1 MHLSKFLQMFMQVGM
16 AKKTVK
22 KIRVLADFG
31 FAEREPVEVK
41 GQSVVQSDLL
51 VALMSGYVPPITD
64 FLAPPESRP
73 PNWTKEIVTETDHTW
88 GEIGSRYLSWVLSN
102 KKMAMIFEF
111 VIDFRYN
118 LQSPL
123 FDIAETGESAYVIT
137 MPPCDYEV
145 HIRDIRFYDEQGSK
159 LLPWLLPDL
168 LNGFLSNGFSEDD
181 KNKLVDAAK
190 GHAEKQALELIN
202 NIQSEVQKSATST
215 LESISRAFGAENV
228 EFKFTTKTATEVEV
242 AVSEDLAASA

>member
-1 MHLSKFLQMFMQVGM
+1 MSEFLMGMVVMLVVAGGLWVWMKLKKNKPAKEIRIFSSIEQLRSIGQLSVYKVM
-16 AKKTVK
+16 
-22 KIRVLADFG
+22 
-31 FAEREPVEVK
+31 
-41 GQSVVQSDLL
+41 
-51 VALMSGYVPPITD
+51 
-64 FLAPPESRP
+64 
-73 PNWTKEIVTETDHTW
+73 TKEIVTETDHTW

-118 LQSPL
+118 LQSPQ
-123 FDIAETGESAYVIT
+123 FEIAEKGPSAYSIT
-137 MPPCDYEV
+137 MPPCDYDV

-168 LNGFLSNGFSEDD
+168 LNGFLSGGFSEED

-202 NIQSEVQKSATST
+202 NIQSEVQKSAKST
-215 LESISRAFGAENV
+215 LESISHAFGV
-228 EFKFTTKTATEVEV
+228 EKIDFKFSNQTTTAVDVEV
-242 AVSEDLAASA
+242 SETLAASA

>member
-1 MHLSKFLQMFMQVGM
+1 MSEFFIG
-16 AKKTVK
+16 
-22 KIRVLADFG
+22 II
-31 FAEREPVEVK
+31 
-41 GQSVVQSDLL
+41 
-51 VALMSGYVPPITD
+51 VALVVVGALWFWLKLKRNKPAKEVRVFSSIEQLRAIGQLSVYKVM
-64 FLAPPESRP
+64 
-73 PNWTKEIVTETDHTW
+73 TKEIVTETDHSW

-123 FDIAETGESAYVIT
+123 FEIAETGDSAYTVN

-168 LNGFLSNGFSEDD
+168 LNGFLSNGFSEED

-190 GHAEKQALELIN
+190 NHAEQQALELIN
-202 NIQSEVQKSATST
+202 NIQSEVQKSASST
-215 LESISRAFGAENV
+215 LESISHAFGADAM
-228 EFKFTTKTATEVEV
+228 EFRFNPKAATEVEV
-242 AVSEDLAASA
+242 AVSETLAASA

>member
-1 MHLSKFLQMFMQVGM
+1 MSEFLMGMVVMLVVAGGLWVWMKLRKNKPAKEIRIFSSIEQLRSIGQLSVYKVM
-16 AKKTVK
+16 
-22 KIRVLADFG
+22 
-31 FAEREPVEVK
+31 
-41 GQSVVQSDLL
+41 
-51 VALMSGYVPPITD
+51 
-64 FLAPPESRP
+64 
-73 PNWTKEIVTETDHTW
+73 TKEIVTETDHTW

-118 LQSPL
+118 LQSPQ
-123 FDIAETGESAYVIT
+123 FEIAEKGDSAYSII
-137 MPPCDYEV
+137 MPPCDYDV

-168 LNGFLSNGFSEDD
+168 LNGFLSGGFSEED

-202 NIQSEVQKSATST
+202 NIQSEVQKSAKST
-215 LESISRAFGAENV
+215 LESISHAFGV
-228 EFKFTTKTATEVEV
+228 ETIDFKFSTQTTTAVDVEV
-242 AVSEDLAASA
+242 SETLAASA

>member
-1 MHLSKFLQMFMQVGM
+1 MNEFFIGIVVTLVVVGGLWFWRKMRKNKSAKEVRVFSSIEQLRAIGQLSAYKVM
-16 AKKTVK
+16 
-22 KIRVLADFG
+22 
-31 FAEREPVEVK
+31 
-41 GQSVVQSDLL
+41 
-51 VALMSGYVPPITD
+51 
-64 FLAPPESRP
+64 
-73 PNWTKEIVTETDHTW
+73 TKEIVTETDHTW

-123 FDIAETGESAYVIT
+123 FEIAETGESAYAVT

-145 HIRDIRFYDEQGSK
+145 HIRDIRFYDEQGAK

-168 LNGFLSNGFSEDD
+168 LNGFLSNGFSEED

-228 EFKFTTKTATEVEV
+228 DFKFTTKTATEVEV

>member
-1 MHLSKFLQMFMQVGM
+1 MNEFLIGM
-16 AKKTVK
+16 V
-22 KIRVLADFG
+22 
-31 FAEREPVEVK
+31 
-41 GQSVVQSDLL
+41 
-51 VALMSGYVPPITD
+51 VALVVVGGLW
-64 FLAPPESRP
+64 FWLKLKKNRP
-73 PNWTKEIVTETDHTW
+73 AKEIRIFSSIERLRAIGQLSVYKVLTKEIVTETDHTW
-88 GEIGSRYLSWVLSN
+88 GEFGNRYLGWVLSR

-111 VIDFRYN
+111 EIDFRFN

-123 FDIAETGESAYVIT
+123 FEIKETGEAAYSIT

-168 LNGFLSNGFSEDD
+168 LNGFISDGFSEDD

-202 NIQSEVQKSATST
+202 NIQSEVQKSAKTT
-215 LESISRAFGAENV
+215 LESISRAFGAESV
-228 EFKFTTKTATEVEV
+228 EFSFSTPTAIEVEV
-242 AVSEDLAASA
+242 AVSEKLAASA